1 MRGPVMRLTSPRKSA
16 ATAVT
21 YLVLTVIG
29 LLFLAPLLWLVL
41 ASLNGTATLSVTVP
55 HPFTLGNF
63 RQVLT
68 GSTTLRPLLNGL
80 ILSGGASIVT
90 MLASTLA
97 AYPLS
102 RYQLR
107 FKRPFL
113 YVILFSTGLPITA
126 IMVPVYA
133 VFVQLNLLDSMTAT
147 ALFLSATTLPFGIW
161 LMKNFMDGVPI
172 NLEEAA
178 WSDGASAMQALR
190 RVVLPLVL
198 PGASV
203 TGIFTF
209 ITSWGNFF
217 VPFILLTSQGK
228 MPASVT
234 IYQFFSQYGE
244 VAYGPLAAYS
254 IIFTAPVVV
263 LYVLVQRTL
272 GGAFNLA
279 GATKG

>member
-41 ASLNGTATLSVTVP
+41 AGLNGTATLSVTVP